1 MKQSGIHAR
10 DEAADAR
17 RADRLRGGEEEDSRE
32 RRDAEVDAMARALL
46 DCCNLQN
53 AATAL
58 TALSAAFHHV
68 AHMVL
73 HGPDFGP
80 YPPERVVSACFNEG
94 VKYARFLDDTRT
106 TTVETLTKV

>member
-1 MKQSGIHAR
+1 MKQAGTHAT

-17 RADRLRGGEEEDSRE
+17 RAGRLRGEEETRE
-32 RRDAEVDAMARALL
+32 QYAPEVDAMARKLL

-53 AATAL
+53 AVTSL

-73 HGPDFGP
+73 HGPDYGP
-80 YPPERVVSACFNEG
+80 YPSERVVSACFNEG
-94 VKYARFLDDTRT
+94 AKLGRFLDDTRT
-106 TTVETLTKV
+106 